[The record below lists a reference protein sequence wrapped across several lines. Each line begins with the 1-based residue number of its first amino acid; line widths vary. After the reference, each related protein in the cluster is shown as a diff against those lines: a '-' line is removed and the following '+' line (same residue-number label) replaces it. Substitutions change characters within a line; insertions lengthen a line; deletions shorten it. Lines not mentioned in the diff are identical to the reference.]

1 MVPFTLRQELGMD
14 SRRRVLF
21 AHWATVM
28 ERMSSQIKW
37 IWGNDA
43 YLRYLPINGVSFL
56 EQYGQICIYAWL
68 QSDMIWHSTS
78 TSTSKTNTF
87 PLHLR

>member
-1 MVPFTLRQELGMD
+1 MLTVYRIQYDRMNIQLLELCQLVPFTLRQELGID

-43 YLRYLPINGVSFL
+43 YLRYVPINGMSFL
-56 EQYGQICIYAWL
+56 KECTKYI
-68 QSDMIWHSTS
+68 
-78 TSTSKTNTF
+78 
-87 PLHLR
+87 